1 MLQLP
6 SRCFFLFALGT
17 HLCCY
22 VLGELM
28 GSTNRKLD
36 ADVTA
41 AIRKAVGRDFT
52 NDSRLVELGIDSL
65 AAVRLIL
72 TLIPE
77 SDSEIDLSDLVD
89 LRTVGQFRHW
99 IEQQVAL

>member
-1 MLQLP
+1 
-6 SRCFFLFALGT
+6 
-17 HLCCY
+17 
-22 VLGELM
+22 
-28 GSTNRKLD
+28 
-36 ADVTA
+36 
-41 AIRKAVGRDFT
+41 
-52 NDSRLVELGIDSL
+52 L